1 MTIKVIIEFQ
11 AKPGQRAEVKRLSE
25 SIVEKLGPSE
35 IGYLGGTYYEVLDNP
50 DLLIEIAEWESPE
63 VRAAAVQKA
72 IDSGVYAP
80 LLEMLAT
87 PVKATVI
94 RNFPDGST

>member
-11 AKPGQRAEVKRLSE
+11 AKPGQRAEVRSLSE
-25 SIVEKLGPSE
+25 SIVEDLGPGE
-35 IGYLGGTYYEVLDNP
+35 IGYLGGTYYEVLGNP

-63 VRAAAVQKA
+63 MRAAAVQKA
-72 IDSGVYAP
+72 TDTGVYAP
-80 LLEMLAT
+80 LLEKLAT

-94 RNFPDGST
+94 RQLP